1 MKLLPTTL
9 ELLSMPWL
17 CGVLAAGLLVV
28 WLQRRAYRYVLWQAL
43 GMLLLALA
51 YALAPQAPVPWSL
64 QVMVVWM
71 LWGAAWAL
79 AQAMVAHYGQSVN
92 VYVVVSSAGC
102 VLAATWMGA
111 AAALPAPIRGVVGS
125 MAMGLV
131 LAYALPLAWRG
142 AVRHQ
147 LDQWLRCLYSG
158 FTAWVLLGALLL
170 SPSVFTDA
178 ALLLAALCSV
188 TMAWCAWRDGA
199 TKPRNSGYR
208 DVVTN
213 LLNRSGLDVVCGALP
228 AASRITVVVLCE
240 LKDKNHP
247 RYAMGA
253 CSALALQCF
262 AQWLLRSVREG
273 DFVARIGSQEF
284 ALALRDLDMAQAQAL
299 VQRIQAGL
307 PRFASLDNCR
317 ASFGLAQVHEMDSLD
332 TALHR
337 ADVALYQSKEE
348 AGHSEP
354 LASVV

>member
-1 MKLLPTTL
+1 M
-9 ELLSMPWL
+9 
-17 CGVLAAGLLVV
+17 LAVT
-28 WLQRRAYRYVLWQAL
+28 WI
-43 GMLLLALA
+43 
-51 YALAPQAPVPWSL
+51 
-64 QVMVVWM
+64 
-71 LWGAAWAL
+71 GAA
-79 AQAMVAHYGQSVN
+79 S
-92 VYVVVSSAGC
+92 
-102 VLAATWMGA
+102 
-111 AAALPAPIRGVVGS
+111 ALPAPIRGVAGS

-147 LDQWLRCLYSG
+147 LDQWLRWLYSG
-158 FTAWVLLGALLL
+158 FTAWVLLGPLLL
-170 SPSVFTDA
+170 SLSVFTDA

-213 LLNRSGLDVVCGALP
+213 LLNRSGLEVVCGALP

-240 LKDKNHP
+240 LKDKKHP

-262 AQWLLRSVREG
+262 AQLLLRSVREG

-284 ALALRDLDMAQAQAL
+284 ALALRDLVMAQAQAL

-307 PRFASLDNCR
+307 PRFASLDSCR
-317 ASFGLAQVHEMDSLD
+317 ASFGLALVHEMDSLD